1 MRRLGRGDG
10 LLLAV
15 LLILL
20 LGAYLLFGS
29 KGGGSLYAEIS
40 IEGELYRRIE
50 LTGHRGRES
59 LALATARGQNVVV
72 VEDEEI
78 FVSEADCPDKIC
90 VRTGRLS
97 KAGDTAACLPHK
109 ILIEVKEGPLP

>member
-1 MRRLGRGDG
+1 MRRWGRGDG

-20 LGAYLLFGS
+20 LGAYLLPGS

-40 IEGELYRRIE
+40 IEGELYRRIK
-50 LTGHRGRES
+50 LTGHRGRDS

-78 FVSEADCPDKIC
+78 FVLEADCPDRIC